1 MDTWGNIFPPG
12 YKFPSAREEI
22 FVRTDVFFRRLF
34 AGGGDALYEGGMDE
48 GGGDGHE
55 AGDADYQ
62 AAVAAETEEF
72 ALGAF
77 EDAARDTHA
86 VAFLKGHFGQ
96 GEIEQLFVLR
106 TGHGYEVAH
115 FTLRHGERLC
125 RLAVHIET
133 HRHAALQLLLERVNA
148 LAGGVG
154 KDQIV
159 HHGEEAL
166 DALPAAVW
174 HNHLLHGQEI
184 ADALCVKVLL
194 ELELAAVRDT
204 QDIPLFFCPGGKR
217 RHSLQKVVFGGH
229 RSLIFREYPTFYLI
243 GQRAKKMP
251 RASTALSCLRTALRN
266 TGQRYGLFRILATVI
281 HRFLHR
287 AIRILHSQSQSKR
300 SETTPY
306 GTVLAPLSLS

>member
-1 MDTWGNIFPPG
+1 M
-12 YKFPSAREEI
+12 YKFSYVREEV

-34 AGGGDALYEGGMDE
+34 AGGGNALYEGGMDK
-48 GGGDGHE
+48 GCGDGHE
-55 AGDADYQ
+55 AGDADDQ
-62 AAVAAETEEF
+62 PAIAAEAEEF
-72 ALGAF
+72 ALRAF
-77 EDAARDTHA
+77 EDTARDAHA
-86 VAFLKGHFGQ
+86 VAFLQGYFGQ
-96 GEIEQLFVLR
+96 GEIEQLLVLR
-106 TGHGYEVAH
+106 TGHGYKVAH
-115 FTLRHGERLC
+115 FALGHGERLC
-125 RLAVHIET
+125 RLAIHIET
-133 HRHAALQLLLERVNA
+133 HRHAALQLLLEGIDA
-148 LAGGVG
+148 LAGCVG
-154 KDQIV
+154 KDQIM
-159 HHGEEAL
+159 HHREEAL
-166 DALPAAVW
+166 DALPATVG
-174 HNHLLHGQEI
+174 HEHLLHGQEI
-184 ADALCVKVLL
+184 ADALCVEVLL

-217 RHSLQKVVFGGH
+217 RHGCWQKIVFGGH
-229 RSLIFREYPTFYLI
+229 RISIFRGYPTFYLI